1 MYTWLSRASCC
12 LKLRALSRKP
22 KTLKPNDMNTK
33 YYENLTHQEI
43 TYQQTKNRVSCWN
56 KSLSTFR
63 DASVPTHEHGR
74 VSMVVWLACLA
85 STESLSHFA
94 CGLDTGALNWRRP
107 RWLGTVPCKYCM
119 HAQQLLTQEQFTVAS
134 SRSVVREPISQH
146 PCPAREQD
154 RRWPLTMQ
162 FFSRPR

>member
-1 MYTWLSRASCC
+1 M
-12 LKLRALSRKP
+12 
-22 KTLKPNDMNTK
+22 
-33 YYENLTHQEI
+33 
-43 TYQQTKNRVSCWN
+43 SCWN
-56 KSLSTFR
+56 NSLSTFR
-63 DASVPTHEHGR
+63 DAPVPTHEHVRHGR

-154 RRWPLTMQ
+154 RRWPLTMH
-162 FFSRPR
+162 FFLATKITMTFLQKCSDTFVILPGSAHGISSSGGPSLCASER

>member
-1 MYTWLSRASCC
+1 M
-12 LKLRALSRKP
+12 
-22 KTLKPNDMNTK
+22 
-33 YYENLTHQEI
+33 
-43 TYQQTKNRVSCWN
+43 SCWN
-56 KSLSTFR
+56 NSLSTFR
-63 DASVPTHEHGR
+63 DAPVPTHEHVRHGR

-162 FFSRPR
+162 FFRDQDNNDVSSEMLGYLRHSARIRPRHFFIGRS